1 MPVVEIQDTQ
11 QSTSVATDGVTCGCT
26 SASDRAMCGEPSS
39 GFHALIDAKSAAGH
53 FTVAQLLM
61 FHQLRPPGAFS
72 LAAAQRST
80 HAAMTRGDPAIVI
93 QIEATPYPHDIALDA
108 QAA

>member
-11 QSTSVATDGVTCGCT
+11 QSTLVAPDGVTCRCT

-39 GFHALIDAKSAAGH
+39 GFHASVDPRSTAGH
-53 FTVAQLLM
+53 STGAQLLM
-61 FHQLRPPGAFS
+61 FHQLRPPGAS
-72 LAAAQRST
+72 VLAAAQRST

-93 QIEATPYPHDIALDA
+93 QIEATHYPHDIALDA